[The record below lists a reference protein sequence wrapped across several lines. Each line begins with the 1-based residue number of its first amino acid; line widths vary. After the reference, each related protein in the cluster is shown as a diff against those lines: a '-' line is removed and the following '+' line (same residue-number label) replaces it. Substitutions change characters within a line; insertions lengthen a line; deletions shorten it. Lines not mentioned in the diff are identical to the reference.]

1 MSTRSD
7 SPLRMR
13 LALPLAFA
21 LILTLFAALYPRTPS
36 TAWGALCGGGLV
48 LLAVAVARRL
58 KGGRDSSFVRGAQGV
73 ADERDTLILARAG
86 ACVGVASPLAV
97 GAAMV
102 AVVWG
107 VAPLTALGG
116 IAWVQLLV
124 FVAAHW
130 WLQRHS

>member
-13 LALPLAFA
+13 LVLPLAGT
-21 LILTLFAALYPRTPS
+21 IVLTLFAGLHPRDPS

-48 LLAVAVARRL
+48 LAAFTLARRL
-58 KGGRDSSFVRGAQGV
+58 TGGNDNAFVRGAKGQ
-73 ADERDTLILARAG
+73 ADERDAQILTKAG
-86 ACVGVASPLAV
+86 ACVGAASPLAV

-116 IAWVQLLV
+116 IAWVQLVV

-130 WLQRHS
+130 WLQRTS